1 MTKKEMFAEIKNLL
15 AENEEI
21 VAFCEHEIELLS
33 RKKSSGNSKAK
44 AEAEARAEKV
54 YEALAKMENPVTVTE
69 FIALTDDEDVAGYTN
84 QRVSALLRKL
94 GDKVT
99 KEVVK
104 GKSYFSVA

>member
-1 MTKKEMFAEIKNLL
+1 MTKKEMFVEIKNLL
-15 AENEEI
+15 ADNEEI
-21 VAFCEHEIELLS
+21 VAFCDHEIELLS
-33 RKKSSGNSKAK
+33 KKRSSGNSKAK

-69 FIALTDDEDVAGYTN
+69 FIALTDDEEIASWTN

-94 GDKVT
+94 GERVT

>member
-1 MTKKEMFAEIKNLL
+1 MTKKEMFVEIKNLL
-15 AENEEI
+15 TDNEEI
-21 VAFCEHEIELLS
+21 VAFCDHEIELLS
-33 RKKSSGNSKAK
+33 KKRSSGNSKAK
-44 AEAEARAEKV
+44 AEAKARAEKV

-69 FIALTDDEDVAGYTN
+69 FIALTDDEEIASWTN

-94 GDKVT
+94 GERVT